1 MNIVELKDIEREEG
15 HIFYLRK
22 YTASAVIE
30 LPTETSQIPVSFSI
44 ETGPMGDK
52 KINVK
57 VLNTPNYPVLPLI
70 AKLKTFILENDKEGR
85 LPQ

>member
-22 YTASAVIE
+22 YTANAVIE
-30 LPTETSQIPVSFSI
+30 LPTETSQIPISFSI

-52 KINVK
+52 NVNVK
-57 VLNTPNYPVLPLI
+57 IRQTPNYPVLPLI
-70 AKLKTFILENDKEGR
+70 AKLKTFILNNDKEGL